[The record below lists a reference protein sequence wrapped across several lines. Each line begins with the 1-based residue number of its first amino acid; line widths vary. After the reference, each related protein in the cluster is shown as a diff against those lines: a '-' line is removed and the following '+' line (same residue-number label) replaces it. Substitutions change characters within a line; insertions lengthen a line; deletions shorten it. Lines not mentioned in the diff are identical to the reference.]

1 MILVR
6 DQARKSMTRFISNWF
21 LNQFPDAYEE
31 IKLVEVTFA
40 DEPPTDSASGSQ
52 PLTMPH
58 E

>member
-6 DQARKSMTRFISNWF
+6 DQARKSMARFISNWF

-31 IKLVEVTFA
+31 IKLVEVTFT
-40 DEPPTDSASGSQ
+40 DELPTHSDSGSQ
-52 PLTMPH
+52 PLMMPH